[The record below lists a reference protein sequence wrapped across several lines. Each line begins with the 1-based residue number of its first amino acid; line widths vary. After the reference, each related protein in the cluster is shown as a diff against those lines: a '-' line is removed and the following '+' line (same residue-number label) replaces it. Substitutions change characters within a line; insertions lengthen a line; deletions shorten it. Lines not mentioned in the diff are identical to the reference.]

1 MTAIAGFGDRAAAMA
16 WVAAAAEEGD
26 GIHAVSCVPMQ
37 LWRGLAAHSGYHGAA
52 GMSLGNSSRADHKAA
67 GQVKLDRRYILWAV
81 VGLILIMVGTVCQIV
96 PNRL

>member
-1 MTAIAGFGDRAAAMA
+1 MEFTPSHVFRC
-16 WVAAAAEEGD
+16 
-26 GIHAVSCVPMQ
+26 S
-37 LWRGLAAHSGYHGAA
+37 YGAA
-52 GMSLGNSSRADHKAA
+52 LPHTQGIRSLGNSSRADHKAA